1 MDDEAKARR
10 GGCRTLI
17 DLTGRTFTRPT
28 VIRRVKDVETISRD
42 RWRPMWLCECE
53 CGNQCVVLGDNLRS
67 GKTKS
72 CGCLRK
78 EKSAENGRKARE
90 ALRNARAHN

>member
-1 MDDEAKARR
+1 MR
-10 GGCRTLI
+10 GGNRTLI
-17 DLTGRTFTRPT
+17 DLTGRTFTRLT
-28 VIRRVKDVETISRD
+28 VIRRAKEDEATNSD
-42 RWRPMWLCECE
+42 RCRPMWLCECE
-53 CGNQCVVLGDNLRS
+53 CGAQVLVLGANLRS

-90 ALRNARAHN
+90 ALKNARAHN

>member
-1 MDDEAKARR
+1 MR
-10 GGCRTLI
+10 GGNRTLI
-17 DLTGRTFTRPT
+17 DLTGRTFTRLK
-28 VIRRVKDVETISRD
+28 VIRRAKEVEAMSRD
-42 RWRPMWLCECE
+42 RWRPMWICECE
-53 CGNQCVVLGDNLRS
+53 CGTQCVVLGDNLRS
-67 GKTKS
+67 KKTKS